1 MKYDRSLEV
10 IYEMEER
17 IHKCFLSREYSR
29 DNYIY
34 IYILSSIKNVIQA
47 NCLIIDDPLL
57 LCNKDSQGV
66 IINI

>member
-17 IHKCFLSREYSR
+17 IHKRFLSREYSR

-34 IYILSSIKNVIQA
+34 IYTLQYKECYPSQ
-47 NCLIIDDPLL
+47 LL
-57 LCNKDSQGV
+57 N
-66 IINI
+66 N